1 MVNSSLD
8 FSKKQ
13 YLQRSITTT
22 LTINLSIKM
31 KRHLFVLGFCIA
43 AIPTFAQQPASDF
56 VQYVK
61 PLTGTKN
68 MGHTYPGATIPF
80 GMVQLSP
87 DTDTLSYEADGKYNP
102 NVYRYCAGY
111 QYSDSTIVGFSHT
124 HFSGTGHSD
133 LGDFLIMPTVGAL
146 HLNPGTA
153 ENPSSG
159 YRSRY
164 SHATEVAVPDYYKV
178 ELADYGIKAELTATT
193 RVGFHRYT
201 FPKTADAHVIL
212 DLIHGIYNYPGKDVW
227 TFVRVENDTL
237 ITGYR
242 QTTGWARTRTLYFAM
257 VFSRPIKEYGQQKLD
272 KSVYRGFWRKF
283 DETKNFPEMA
293 GRDVRLYFNFD
304 TREKQTVQLKFAL
317 SSVST
322 EGALANLKA
331 ETPDWDFDAVVKQ
344 GQNEWNKEL
353 GKVQAQFLNNKD
365 RETFYTSLYHAFLS
379 PTVYSDVDGRYR
391 GLDQNNHQA
400 QGFTDYTTFSVWD
413 TYRALHPLFNLLQP
427 ARNREMIQSMLAHY
441 NQSVHKMLPIWSNSA
456 NEDWCM
462 TGYHS
467 VAIIAD
473 AYIKNNL
480 PVDPAVALEA
490 CVTTANHRSY
500 DGLGYYIDLGYVPED
515 KNSSS
520 VSKTLEYAYDDWCI
534 AQMAH
539 KTGNSAIEKEFLH
552 RSENFKNVFD
562 TTIGFTRPRL
572 SSGEWKANFDALNTD
587 GEGFV
592 EGNSWNYS
600 LFIPHQPKELVS
612 LMGGK
617 KRLGEHLDTL
627 FTMTMDDKHFA
638 ETEDITRDG
647 MMGGYIQGNEPGH
660 HIPYLYNWTDRPW
673 KTQERVRAILKT
685 MYGNTPDGLCGNDD
699 CGQMSA
705 WYIFGAMGFYPFCP
719 GSEEYAIG
727 SPLVKSATN
736 RLENGKTI
744 NIEAVNQSEK
754 NIYIQKV
761 LLNGKELHR
770 RYLLHS
776 ELESGP
782 SIQFYMGAKPN
793 KKW

>member
-68 MGHTYPGATIPF
+68 MGHTYPGATVPF

-87 DTDTLSYEADGKYNP
+87 DTDTISYEDGGKYNP

-111 QYSDSTIVGFSHT
+111 QYSDSTIAGFSHT

-133 LGDFLIMPTVGAL
+133 LGDFLIMPTVGTL

-201 FPKTADAHVIL
+201 FPKTADAHLIL

-237 ITGYR
+237 VTGYR

-304 TREKQTVQLKFAL
+304 TREEQTVQIKFAL

-322 EGALANLKA
+322 EGAIANLKA
-331 ETPDWDFDAVVKQ
+331 ETPSWDFDAVVKQ

-473 AYIKNNL
+473 AYVKNNL

-539 KTGNSAIEKEFLH
+539 KEGNSTIEKEFLH

-562 TTIGFTRPRL
+562 TAIGFTRPRL
-572 SSGEWKANFDALNTD
+572 SSGAWKANFDALNTD

-600 LFIPHQPKELVS
+600 LYIPHQPMELVS

-617 KRLGEHLDTL
+617 RRLGEHLDTL

-660 HIPYLYNWTDRPW
+660 HIPYLYNWSDRPW
-673 KTQERVRAILKT
+673 KTQERVRAILET

-727 SPLVKSATN
+727 SPLVKSATI

>member
-1 MVNSSLD
+1 
-8 FSKKQ
+8 
-13 YLQRSITTT
+13 
-22 LTINLSIKM
+22 M

-68 MGHTYPGATIPF
+68 MGHTYPGATVPF

-87 DTDTLSYEADGKYNP
+87 DTDTISYEDGGKYNP

-111 QYSDSTIVGFSHT
+111 QYSDSTIAGFSHT

-133 LGDFLIMPTVGAL
+133 LGDFLIMPTVGTL

-201 FPKTADAHVIL
+201 FPKTADAHLIL

-237 ITGYR
+237 VTGYR

-304 TREKQTVQLKFAL
+304 TREEQTVQIKFAL

-322 EGALANLKA
+322 EGAIANLKA
-331 ETPDWDFDAVVKQ
+331 ETPSWDFDAVVKQ

-473 AYIKNNL
+473 AYVKNNL

-539 KTGNSAIEKEFLH
+539 KEGNSTIEKEFLH

-562 TTIGFTRPRL
+562 TAIGFTRPRL
-572 SSGEWKANFDALNTD
+572 SSGAWKANFDALNTD

-600 LFIPHQPKELVS
+600 LYIPHQPMELVS

-617 KRLGEHLDTL
+617 RRLGEHLDTL

-660 HIPYLYNWTDRPW
+660 HIPYLYNWSDRPW
-673 KTQERVRAILKT
+673 KTQERVRAILET

-727 SPLVKSATN
+727 SPLVKSATI